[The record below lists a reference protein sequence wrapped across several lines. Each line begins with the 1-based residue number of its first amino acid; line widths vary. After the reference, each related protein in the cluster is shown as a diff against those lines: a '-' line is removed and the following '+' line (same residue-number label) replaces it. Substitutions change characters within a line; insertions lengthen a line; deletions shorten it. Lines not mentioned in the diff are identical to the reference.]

1 MKLTVIN
8 DNTTPPLDPDQTGPE
23 SPVPTPDPSGASDR
37 PAEPGAAAG
46 SGWGPPWNAG
56 TTPGWGQP
64 QPWGPPPTGFGP
76 SYGWS
81 HDPWYGYAPY
91 GAPPGYPPHP
101 PLPTDYPPAAPSRP
115 ARMAPIV
122 IAVADRDRARR
133 RGDRGRYR
141 PRPAAVIQ
149 HERPILDVER
159 QLLPERR
166 HRRVVRQRQQQQHGV
181 NATAIADAID
191 PSIVDVVNTL
201 AGGSGLAEGT
211 GIIISSSGLILTNNH
226 VIDGAQSVTVQ
237 IDGQGAQLAATVV
250 GYDPADDVALIKIN
264 DTSGLSLKVAPLGN
278 SDDVTVGETVVAIGN
293 AYGKGGTPAVVTG
306 TVTGLDQSITASDGD
321 TSENLTGMIEMNAD
335 IVSGDSGGPLIDS
348 AGKVIGMDTAGSQ
361 SSASF
366 GGQTTTQ
373 GFAIPINT
381 AEQVAA
387 QIETGHSS
395 GSINVGGGPYLG
407 VLVAESGTVEGAA
420 VEQVEPN
427 TPAATAG
434 LQAGDVI
441 TSVNGNPIT
450 DSGDLSAALENL
462 HPGDTI
468 QLGWIDASGQSAHR
482 LDHPRLRPSAL
493 SGRPRPH
500 HRVGAGSC
508 GPGTSRLRRARPAQV
523 GGGSAPDRRR
533 RVSSRT
539 RRTPGRGEEIH
550 RAPRA
555 PTVRRT
561 PPSPGCSPARWCCS
575 ADRHD
580 GSVRTVGRQDG
591 RGQGPRRGGA
601 DLDPDAEIQKRGA
614 RFDRVTAVRSQPSSV
629 PPSLSEQLHP
639 VTEGVTANVSPGG
652 SMTPTTAGC
661 GSGPPRRRARDATFR
676 V

>member
-8 DNTTPPLDPDQTGPE
+8 DNTTPPLDPDQTGSE
-23 SPVPTPDPSGASDR
+23 SPAPTPDPSGASDR

-46 SGWGPPWNAG
+46 SGWGGQPWNAG
-56 TTPGWGQP
+56 AAPGWGQP
-64 QPWGPPPTGFGP
+64 QTWGPPPAGFGP

-81 HDPWYGYAPY
+81 QDPWYGYAPY
-91 GAPPGYPPHP
+91 GAPPGYPPAP
-101 PLPTDYPPAAPSRP
+101 PLATDYPPAAPSRP
-115 ARMAPIV
+115 ARMAPIA
-122 IAVADRDRARR
+122 IAVAIVIALAA
-133 RGDRGRYR
+133 GVTGAGIGLALR
-141 PRPAAVIQ
+141 PSSSTTTPSSTSNGNSTQSSGTGGSSSNTNGI
-149 HERPILDVER
+149 
-159 QLLPERR
+159 
-166 HRRVVRQRQQQQHGV
+166 
-181 NATAIADAID
+181 NATAIADSID
-191 PSIVDVVNTL
+191 PSVVDVVNTL

-250 GYDPADDVALIKIN
+250 GYDPVDDVALVKIN
-264 DTSGLSLKVAPLGN
+264 DTSGLNLKVAPLGN

-293 AYGKGGTPAVVTG
+293 AYGKGGTPTVVTG

-321 TSENLTGMIEMNAD
+321 SSENLTGMIQMNAD
-335 IVSGDSGGPLIDS
+335 IVEGDSGGPLIDS

-373 GFAIPINT
+373 GFAVPINT

-407 VLVAESGTVEGAA
+407 ILVEESSTLEGAA

-450 DSGDLSAALENL
+450 DSGDLSSALEDL

-468 QLGWIDASGQSAHR
+468 QLGWVDASGQTH
-482 LDHPRLRPSAL
+482 
-493 SGRPRPH
+493 
-500 HRVGAGSC
+500 
-508 GPGTSRLRRARPAQV
+508 T
-523 GGGSAPDRRR
+523 
-533 RVSSRT
+533 
-539 RRTPGRGEEIH
+539 
-550 RAPRA
+550 
-555 PTVRRT
+555 
-561 PPSPGCSPARWCCS
+561 
-575 ADRHD
+575 
-580 GSVRTVGRQDG
+580 
-591 RGQGPRRGGA
+591 
-601 DLDPDAEIQKRGA
+601 
-614 RFDRVTAVRSQPSSV
+614 SSV
-629 PPSLSEQLHP
+629 TL
-639 VTEGVTANVSPGG
+639 A
-652 SMTPTTAGC
+652 
-661 GSGPPRRRARDATFR
+661 SGPPR
-676 V
+676 

>member
-8 DNTTPPLDPDQTGPE
+8 DNTTPPLDPDQTGSE
-23 SPVPTPDPSGASDR
+23 SPVPPPDPSGASDR

-46 SGWGPPWNAG
+46 SGRGDQQWNAG
-56 TTPGWGQP
+56 GAPGWGQP
-64 QPWGPPPTGFGP
+64 QSWGPPPAGFGP

-81 HDPWYGYAPY
+81 HDPWHGYAPY
-91 GAPPGYPPHP
+91 GAPPGYPPPP
-101 PLPTDYPPAAPSRP
+101 PLPTDYPPAPSRP
-115 ARMAPIV
+115 ARMAPIAIAVGIV
-122 IAVADRDRARR
+122 IALAAGVTGAGIGLAL
-133 RGDRGRYR
+133 R
-141 PRPAAVIQ
+141 PSSSTSAPSSISNGNSSQNAGTGGSSSNSNSSGS
-149 HERPILDVER
+149 
-159 QLLPERR
+159 
-166 HRRVVRQRQQQQHGV
+166 GV
-181 NATAIADAID
+181 NATAIADSID

-237 IDGQGAQLAATVV
+237 IDGQGSQLAATVV

-293 AYGKGGTPAVVTG
+293 AYGRGGTPAVVTG
-306 TVTGLDQSITASDGD
+306 TVTGLDQPITASDGA

-335 IVSGDSGGPLIDS
+335 IVSGDSGGPLVDS

-366 GGQTTTQ
+366 GGQATTQ

-407 VLVAESGTVEGAA
+407 VLVAESGTVEGAS

-450 DSGDLSAALENL
+450 DSGDLSTALEDL

-468 QLGWIDASGQSAHR
+468 QLGWVDASGQQH
-482 LDHPRLRPSAL
+482 
-493 SGRPRPH
+493 
-500 HRVGAGSC
+500 
-508 GPGTSRLRRARPAQV
+508 
-523 GGGSAPDRRR
+523 
-533 RVSSRT
+533 
-539 RRTPGRGEEIH
+539 
-550 RAPRA
+550 
-555 PTVRRT
+555 
-561 PPSPGCSPARWCCS
+561 
-575 ADRHD
+575 
-580 GSVRTVGRQDG
+580 
-591 RGQGPRRGGA
+591 
-601 DLDPDAEIQKRGA
+601 
-614 RFDRVTAVRSQPSSV
+614 TASIT
-629 PPSLSEQLHP
+629 L
-639 VTEGVTANVSPGG
+639 
-652 SMTPTTAGC
+652 
-661 GSGPPRRRARDATFR
+661 GSGPPR
-676 V
+676 

>member
-81 HDPWYGYAPY
+81 QDPWYGYAPY

-122 IAVADRDRARR
+122 IAVAVVIALAA
-133 RGDRGRYR
+133 GVTGAGIGLALR
-141 PRPAAVIQ
+141 PSSSPSAQ
-149 HERPILDVER
+149 SSTTNGNSS
-159 QLLPERR
+159 QNSGTGGSSGNGSSS
-166 HRRVVRQRQQQQHGV
+166 GV

-191 PSIVDVVNTL
+191 PSVVDVVNTL

-250 GYDPADDVALIKIN
+250 GYDPADDVALLKIN

-293 AYGKGGTPAVVTG
+293 AYGKGGTPTVVTG

-321 TSENLTGMIEMNAD
+321 SSENLTGMIQMDAD
-335 IVSGDSGGPLIDS
+335 IVEGDSGGPLIDA

-373 GFAIPINT
+373 GFAVPIDT
-381 AEQVAA
+381 AEQVVA

-407 VLVAESGTVEGAA
+407 VLVEESNTVEGAA

-468 QLGWIDASGQSAHR
+468 QLGWIDTSGQSH
-482 LDHPRLRPSAL
+482 
-493 SGRPRPH
+493 
-500 HRVGAGSC
+500 
-508 GPGTSRLRRARPAQV
+508 T
-523 GGGSAPDRRR
+523 
-533 RVSSRT
+533 
-539 RRTPGRGEEIH
+539 
-550 RAPRA
+550 
-555 PTVRRT
+555 
-561 PPSPGCSPARWCCS
+561 
-575 ADRHD
+575 
-580 GSVRTVGRQDG
+580 GSVT
-591 RGQGPRRGGA
+591 
-601 DLDPDAEIQKRGA
+601 L
-614 RFDRVTAVRSQPSSV
+614 
-629 PPSLSEQLHP
+629 
-639 VTEGVTANVSPGG
+639 
-652 SMTPTTAGC
+652 
-661 GSGPPRRRARDATFR
+661 GSGPPR
-676 V
+676 